1 MKPIAPAKV
10 NDIKGQLL
18 QGKPLREVAKAFG
31 VSPGSV
37 ATIRKTIQEN
47 IPPPCIGRPKKI
59 SDQTRKL
66 VARELNSG
74 ILLTMRDAIREIKNR
89 DASQVHRTTVQRNLK
104 DFGVKAWV
112 KPKKPKL
119 ESHQKHARYAFARRH
134 EKWTIDQWK
143 NVMFS
148 DESSIS
154 RIGSFGRQ
162 YFYSDREH
170 KRLEPHQVKETK
182 QSGGGKI
189 MVWGCMTYYG
199 LGDLSWIPGKV
210 NSEQYLNVL
219 KDYVLQSRDWFG
231 MDRETFVFQQDNASI
246 HTARIIKDY
255 FSQQQLTILEW
266 PANSPD
272 LNPIE
277 NLWAIIKRRLDQF
290 EYRPKTFDELWEQV
304 QQVWE
309 KIGLEDIQSLYESLP
324 NRIEQVLKRKGG
336 YSKY

>member
-1 MKPIAPAKV
+1 MKPIPPSKF
-10 NDIKGQLL
+10 NDIKQQVL
-18 QGKPLREVAKAFG
+18 QGKPLREVARAFN

-47 IPPPCIGRPKKI
+47 VPPPCIGRPKKI

-66 VARELNSG
+66 IARELNNG
-74 ILLTMRDAIREIKNR
+74 ILLTMKDAVREIR
-89 DASQVHRTTVQRNLK
+89 ILDGRQVHRTTVQRNLK

-119 ESHQKHARYAFARRH
+119 EPHQRQARYAFARRH

-170 KRLEPHQVKETK
+170 KRSEPHQVKETK

-189 MVWGCMTYYG
+189 MVWGCMIYYG
-199 LGDLSWIPGKV
+199 LGDLSWIPGKI
-210 NSEQYLNVL
+210 NSDQYLTVL
-219 KDYVLQSRDWFG
+219 KDYVLRSRDWFG
-231 MDRETFVFQQDNASI
+231 MDRETFIFQQDNASI

-255 FSQQQLTILEW
+255 FSEQQLTVLEW

-277 NLWAIIKRRLDQF
+277 NLWAIIKRQLDEF
-290 EYRPKTFDELWEQV
+290 KVRPKNFDELWENV
-304 QQVWE
+304 QQIWE
-309 KIGLEDIQSLYESLP
+309 KISLEDIQNLYDSLP
-324 NRIEQVLKRKGG
+324 NRIQQVQKRKGG
-336 YSKY
+336 HSDY

>member
-1 MKPIAPAKV
+1 MKPILPQKV
-10 NDIKGQLL
+10 NDIKQQLL
-18 QGKPLREVAKAFG
+18 QGKPLREVAVAFG

-37 ATIRKTIQEN
+37 AKIRKTIQEN
-47 IPPPCIGRPKKI
+47 IPPPSMGRPKKI
-59 SDQTRKL
+59 TDQTCKSI
-66 VARELNSG
+66 ARQLNSG
-74 ILLTMRDAIREIKNR
+74 VLLTMRDAIHEIKNL
-89 DASQVHRTTVQRNLK
+89 DKCQVHRTTVQRNLK
-104 DFGVKAWV
+104 DLGIKAWV
-112 KPKKPKL
+112 KQKKPKL
-119 ESHQKHARYAFARRH
+119 EPHQKHARYAFARRH
-134 EKWTIDQWK
+134 ENWTIEQWK

-199 LGDLSWIPGKV
+199 LGDLSWIPGKI
-210 NSEQYLNVL
+210 NSEQYLTVL

-231 MDRETFVFQQDNASI
+231 MDPATFIFQQDNASI

-255 FSQQQLTILEW
+255 FTEQQLTVLEW

-277 NLWAIIKRRLDQF
+277 NLWAIIKQRLDEF
-290 EYRPKTFDELWEQV
+290 KNRPKNFDELWEQV

-309 KIGLEDIQSLYESLP
+309 KISREDIESLYESLP
-324 NRIEQVLKRKGG
+324 NRIQQVLKRRGG